1 MGTFFCEI
9 SRNEIGFFSWNQFH
23 EIFKKFVNYYKLT
36 FASISVLNGRIWK
49 TYSVSPLFGFDPQKS
64 PRRLSYLLATHLELE
79 GSPDEVSFPVEI
91 VKGFRGNREDADG
104 LMITIQKRSE
114 SKPDE
119 LKDVCKIYFLAVHS
133 QEVHL
138 TSPVNVLPLCLAQ
151 GPENLVQKI
160 LLIMQRQF
168 DCVIYPL
175 NLEPLDLKWMCA
187 LWSGTEANTVEVDEN
202 FEKHQIT
209 KLRYQLPKNLQKNG
223 VDHIDVKFT
232 ADQIRAVWNEY
243 VI

>member
-1 MGTFFCEI
+1 ME
-9 SRNEIGFFSWNQFH
+9 Q
-23 EIFKKFVNYYKLT
+23 
-36 FASISVLNGRIWK
+36 ISVLNGRIWK

-64 PRRLSYLLATHLELE
+64 PRRLSYQLATHLELE
-79 GSPDEVSFPVEI
+79 EGSRGDEVLFPVEI
-91 VKGFRGNREDADG
+91 VKGFRGNREDHDG
-104 LMITIQKRSE
+104 LQITVQKRSE

-119 LKDVCKIYFLAVHS
+119 FKDVCKIYFLAVHS

-138 TSPVNVLPLCLAQ
+138 NSRVTVLPLCLAQ

-160 LLIMQRQF
+160 LLIMSRQF

-187 LWSGTEANTVEVDEN
+187 LWSGTEANTAEVDEN

-209 KLRYQLPKNLQKNG
+209 KLRYALPKNLQNNG

-243 VI
+243 VIKKNTIKKDYN